1 MRKTRPFRADFPY
14 RSPVRAH
21 ADAPRAMNPDTP
33 WPAPHWRAIIG
44 LMSHERVHESF
55 FPDLPRHEMPDW
67 HGLWNL
73 LAIQFGRVVRSAI
86 KAEAAADAGA
96 GITRPDCP
104 FPSPDQ
110 RRGPS
115 HPALAAVLGMAHA
128 GTETDSRRA
137 ASAPLARG
145 TRSGTAGYGNRDS
158 ARSRRNGRAER
169 EAPWIERAD
178 V

>member
-1 MRKTRPFRADFPY
+1 M
-14 RSPVRAH
+14 
-21 ADAPRAMNPDTP
+21 
-33 WPAPHWRAIIG
+33 PA
-44 LMSHERVHESF
+44 
-55 FPDLPRHEMPDW
+55 W

-128 GTETDSRRA
+128 GTHIARRA
-137 ASAPLARG
+137 LRSLGGHVPARPDTGIVTPLDHAVMVVQSAKRHGL
-145 TRSGTAGYGNRDS
+145 S
-158 ARSRRNGRAER
+158 ARTCDRESDQDVAGSRMPSPTQESVRLR
-169 EAPWIERAD
+169 EHVVADGHTHEVQVAWPMIERLLD
-178 V
+178 VRRLAGKRVS